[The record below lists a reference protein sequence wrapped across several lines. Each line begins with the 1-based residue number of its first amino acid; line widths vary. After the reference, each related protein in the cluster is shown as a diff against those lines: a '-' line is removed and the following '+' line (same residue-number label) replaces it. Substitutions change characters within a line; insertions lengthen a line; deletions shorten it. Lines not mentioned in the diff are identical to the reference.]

1 MSNNNG
7 KERAGRDVA
16 TQMKLMA
23 WFTQNKASLTNYAS
37 RKDVCEALYAD
48 TGLLI
53 STYMCSEFEKA
64 LGIKRSAG
72 KGRLKPGTSKGKSAE
87 VLARA
92 LYAVMQELD
101 NLIEVVAVFDT
112 LTPGDQWKQHMKAV
126 KTIAQRRSMESLDA
140 NAVPVTT
147 GTQTV
152 NT

>member
-1 MSNNNG
+1 MSDNNG
-7 KERAGRDVA
+7 KQHAGRDVA

-23 WFTQNKASLTNYAS
+23 WFNQNKASLSSYAA

-48 TGLLI
+48 TGLRI
-53 STYMCSEFEKA
+53 SIYMCGEFEKA

-101 NLIEVVAVFDT
+101 NLIEVVAVVDT
-112 LTPGDQWKQHMKAV
+112 LTPGDQWEQHMKAV
-126 KTIAQRRSMESLDA
+126 KTIAQRRSMKSLDT
-140 NAVPVTT
+140 NAVSVAA